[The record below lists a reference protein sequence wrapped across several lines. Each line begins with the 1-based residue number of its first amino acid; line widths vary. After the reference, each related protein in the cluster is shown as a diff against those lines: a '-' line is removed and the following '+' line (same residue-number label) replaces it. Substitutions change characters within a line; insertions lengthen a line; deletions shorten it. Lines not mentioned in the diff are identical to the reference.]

1 MSKLMRRLSY
11 LFTFRRRQLELDQEI
26 EHHRQL
32 HQDALERSGVPP
44 REAVA
49 ASRRGLGNVT
59 LAREDARTVWLGSA
73 VERIW
78 RDTRYDIRVLRRQPG
93 FAAAAI
99 VILAVG
105 IGTTTTLYS
114 IVDAEL

>member
-49 ASRRGLGNVT
+49 ASRRGLGNVA
-59 LAREDARTVWLGSA
+59 LAREDARTV
-73 VERIW
+73 W